1 MRTVRSLTVSRRIPR
16 TPPRHHA
23 PPTTTHGPPQPCM
36 PPSPLQPCMPPHN
49 HICPPATTHTPP
61 PPPTTTHAPQE
72 AHTHT
77 PGKHAPPHAPS
88 PWTEWQTGE
97 KILPCPKLR
106 LRAVIKKNLAFYG
119 FGPSKQLS
127 GPIHIGRK
135 RWKVLLF
142 CANLESVCVVS
153 YYPLSVNAI
162 RRGLAL

>member
-36 PPSPLQPCMPPHN
+36 PPSPLQPCMPP
-49 HICPPATTHTPP
+49 TTTYAPLQPRTPHHPP
-61 PPPTTTHAPQE
+61 PTTHAPQE